1 MPNDSSPLHHALS
14 GLLAGATSTTLLH
27 PLDLLKTRLQVDPT
41 TKPNHLGTSINL
53 LRRIWREEGGVRGVY
68 RGWTPNL
75 VGSMS
80 AWGIYFW
87 VYTGLKVEVE
97 KWRGEGGLGS
107 VEYLLAAAGAGAFTT
122 LLTNPIWVIKTRMI
136 VHALPPSASSA
147 PPGSTAVVGY
157 RSLPDAL
164 RRIWREEGIR
174 GYYRG
179 LVPALFGV
187 SHGAVQFAAY
197 EKLKNWENVRNSD
210 GAGKG
215 NGKGGKGSTWSYLWM
230 SATSKIVA
238 SVVTYP
244 YQVVKSRIQSQPY
257 QPQPQPPP
265 GATPSSVSVSAA
277 ATVAGVKKEEAYKGI
292 LDVIRRTWRA
302 EGIAGFYKGLA
313 PNVVRVTP
321 ATCVTFVVYETCVEF
336 LRGGGD

>member
-1 MPNDSSPLHHALS
+1 MPNDSSPLHHALA

-27 PLDLLKTRLQVDPT
+27 PLDLIKTRLQVDPT
-41 TKPNHLGTSINL
+41 TKPKPNHGLHL
-53 LRRIWREEGGVRGVY
+53 LRRIWREEGGVRGFY

-87 VYTGLKVEVE
+87 VYTGLKEQIG
-97 KWRGEGGLGS
+97 KWNGALQLGS
-107 VEYLLAAAGAGAFTT
+107 VEYLLAAAGAGGVTT

-136 VHALPPSASSA
+136 VHAHAPPPLPPPAASS
-147 PPGSTAVVGY
+147 GSATTTTTGVRGY

-164 RRIWREEGIR
+164 RRIWREEGVR

-197 EKLKNWENVRNSD
+197 EKLKHWKNAD
-210 GAGKG
+210 G
-215 NGKGGKGSTWSYLWM
+215 TWSYLWM

-257 QPQPQPPP
+257 HPQPQ
-265 GATPSSVSVSAA
+265 SQEAA
-277 ATVAGVKKEEAYKGI
+277 YHYKGV
-292 LDVIRRTWRA
+292 LDVVRRTWRA
-302 EGIAGFYKGLA
+302 EGLGGFYKGLG
-313 PNVVRVTP
+313 PNVVRVMP
-321 ATCVTFVVYETCVEF
+321 ATCVTFVVYETSVAF
-336 LRGGGD
+336 LREG